1 VEERPKG
8 VLPIII
14 GKEEIGLA
22 SVEYSLSMYDGMS
35 TTLRVIETRIQ
46 KTTVA
51 FMDFR
56 KVTAMSMNVSTFEKI
71 EKRLYAIDN
80 RYKDVKGSVS
90 KVENQQKNLNKSID
104 DGKKKATDFKETWKK
119 LKEGFNTSTKVL
131 GNIGIDN
138 SFKKIFTRASDMK
151 AAGNTIQAKTGMR
164 GPELLMAKQSAKNL
178 YANNIA
184 KSPAE
189 AADSISSVQQMT
201 GKTGPG
207 LEQLTHAGILLQE
220 TFGYAMADS
229 IKTAGMLEQK
239 FGVTGAQ
246 ALDLI
251 VQGTQAGLNKNGDM
265 LDILNS
271 NSEQFKSLGLNGQE
285 MFNMLNNGA
294 QNGNASISSVAN
306 AVSEFSSRAI
316 SGGAEVQ
323 EGFSAIG
330 LNADQMKEAFGSG
343 GESAKEAFLQTVT
356 ALSSIKD
363 PVSRNAAGMKLFG
376 DSFGELGDN
385 GLSALSNLNGSIE
398 ISTSHLEELNR
409 VKYDNA
415 TNALSALA
423 NTVNTGLAGAVGG
436 MVDNIGKKIADFT
449 TGLQG
454 KVGEISGI
462 FGVIGFVAGVIGNTI
477 SSVWSVIEPVIW
489 GIVAALIVYN
499 STSGILWLTTLKQA
513 AVMAWKTICDWA
525 ETAAIIAMIVAQ
537 DGLNAAFAACPLT
550 WIIMLVI
557 LIIALFYAGVAA
569 FNKLAGTS
577 ISATGLIFGAFA
589 AAFAFIQNIFMV
601 VCQFIFGQI
610 DFLIN
615 VLGAFAN
622 FFANIFKDPAAAA
635 IHVFF
640 DMVDAALGAIQ
651 KLAKGMDL
659 IFGSDME
666 SVVIGWREDLSSV
679 EDKMVEKYGNGKY
692 EEVMGKSDI
701 NKTLEDLGISM
712 DHKSYTENAK
722 KGYDIGSEGGSY
734 LNKFTDVNSIFGE
747 GNKPYDPNDYGGN
760 LGVDNQPDL
769 SATLNNLNQ
778 NSQNNPNLSPY
789 QDSISKNTG
798 DTAAST
804 AAMANTMD
812 SMDEELKY
820 MRDVAEQEIINR
832 FTLADL
838 KLDINNNNTI
848 RNVADAESF
857 TSLLNDTT
865 SEMLYSYAEGV
876 NR

>member
-1 VEERPKG
+1 
-8 VLPIII
+8 
-14 GKEEIGLA
+14 
-22 SVEYSLSMYDGMS
+22 
-35 TTLRVIETRIQ
+35 
-46 KTTVA
+46 
-51 FMDFR
+51 
-56 KVTAMSMNVSTFEKI
+56 
-71 EKRLYAIDN
+71 
-80 RYKDVKGSVS
+80 
-90 KVENQQKNLNKSID
+90 
-104 DGKKKATDFKETWKK
+104 
-119 LKEGFNTSTKVL
+119 
-131 GNIGIDN
+131 
-138 SFKKIFTRASDMK
+138 
-151 AAGNTIQAKTGMR
+151 
-164 GPELLMAKQSAKNL
+164 
-178 YANNIA
+178 
-184 KSPAE
+184 
-189 AADSISSVQQMT
+189 
-201 GKTGPG
+201 
-207 LEQLTHAGILLQE
+207 
-220 TFGYAMADS
+220 
-229 IKTAGMLEQK
+229 
-239 FGVTGAQ
+239 
-246 ALDLI
+246 
-251 VQGTQAGLNKNGDM
+251 
-265 LDILNS
+265 
-271 NSEQFKSLGLNGQE
+271 
-285 MFNMLNNGA
+285 MLNNGA
-294 QNGNASISSVAN
+294 QNGKASISSVAN

-316 SGGAEVQ
+316 SGGADVQ
-323 EGFSAIG
+323 EGFAAIG

-343 GESAKEAFLQTVT
+343 GESAKDAFLQTVT
-356 ALSSIKD
+356 ALSSIND
-363 PVSRNAAGMKLFG
+363 PVSKNAAGMKLFG
-376 DSFGELGDN
+376 DSFGELGEN

-415 TNALSALA
+415 TNALSTLA

-454 KVGEISGI
+454 KVGEISGV
-462 FGVIGFVAGVIGNTI
+462 FGAIGFVAGVIGNTI

-557 LIIALFYAGVAA
+557 LIIALFYAAVAA
-569 FNKLAGTS
+569 FNKMAGTS

-610 DFLIN
+610 DFLVN

-622 FFANIFKDPAAAA
+622 FFANLFKDPAAAA
-635 IHVFF
+635 IHIIF

-659 IFGSDME
+659 IFGSHTE

-679 EDKMVEKYGNGKY
+679 EDKLVNKFGNGKY

-701 NKTLEDLGISM
+701 NKTLEDFGIPM
-712 DHKSYTENAK
+712 EHKSYSKNAK
-722 KGYDIGSEGGSY
+722 KGYDMGAGGKSF
-734 LNKFTDVNSIFGE
+734 LNKFTDVNSIYGD
-747 GNKPYDPNDYGGN
+747 GNKPFNPNDYGGN
-760 LGVDNQPDL
+760 LGADNQADL

-838 KLDINNNNTI
+838 KLDINNNNNI
-848 RNVADAESF
+848 RNIADAESV
-857 TSLLNDTT
+857 TSMLNDTT
-865 SEMLYSYAEGV
+865 SEALYSFAEGV
-876 NR
+876 NG